1 MTKLN
6 WLYAFAFVLVGS
18 LAFTACNND
27 DEEVMEE
34 PDPEPQ
40 SIVDIVAGDDNFSD
54 LAAALT
60 RVNLIGVLEGA
71 GPFTV
76 FAPDNDAFAASG
88 IDVDAAS
95 DEELTNILLY
105 HVLGANIKSTDLTDN
120 AQTYASTDSEAGPEK
135 ALVSLLVERAG
146 NSVTLNG
153 TINVKDADIEAENG
167 VIHVIDNVLQPVDI
181 VGAAIANSQFTTLVG
196 ALQDADGD
204 LVAELQKEG
213 PVTVFAPLNSAFADI
228 EDTVAGLDASQ
239 LASVL
244 TYHVTN
250 GNVVS
255 SGLSNGQVVETLQG
269 EEFTINID
277 GETVTITDAND
288 NTSTVVLTDVQ
299 TTNGVIHVLNAVI
312 IPVNL

>member
-18 LAFTACNND
+18 LAFTACNNE
-27 DEEVMEE
+27 DEEMMEE

-60 RVNLIGVLEGA
+60 RVDLIATLEGD

-88 IDVDAAS
+88 IDVDAAT
-95 DEELTNILLY
+95 DEELTDILLY

-120 AQTYASTDSEAGPEK
+120 AQTYASTASTAGAEGTQ
-135 ALVSLLVERAG
+135 VSLLAERAG
-146 NSVTLNG
+146 SAVTLNG

-167 VIHVIDNVLQPVDI
+167 TIHVIDNVLQPVDI

-196 ALQDADGD
+196 ALQDAEGD
-204 LVAELQKEG
+204 LVTALQADG
-213 PVTVFAPLNSAFADI
+213 PLTVFAPLNSAFAEI
-228 EDTVAGLDASQ
+228 EDTVAGLDESQ

-244 TYHVTN
+244 TYHVAN
-250 GNVVS
+250 GNV
-255 SGLSNGQVVETLQG
+255 LSTQLTDGMMVETLQG
-269 EEFTINID
+269 EMFTVNL
-277 GETVTITDAND
+277 GETVTLTDANGG
-288 NTSTVVLTDVQ
+288 TSTVVLTDVQ
-299 TTNGVIHVLNAVI
+299 TTNGVIHVLDAVI
-312 IPVNL
+312 IPTNL